1 MSIGTATLVC
11 GETPTARV
19 HIKLRQ
25 FLGLLE
31 ERTKIMVPEKV
42 KYL

>member
-1 MSIGTATLVC
+1 MFIGTATLVC

-19 HIKLRQ
+19 HMRLRQ
-25 FLGLLE
+25 LLGLLE

-42 KYL
+42 KHL